1 MATMKAFQYT
11 KYGGPEVA
19 ELATVPVPDAPAGG
33 YRIKVHAFS
42 FNPID
47 FKRRGGIMKAVAP
60 DTFPVVFGYDA
71 SGVVDAVGKGAT
83 KFQVGDEVYVRIGRQ
98 YPSQGTAAEYTIADE
113 DVVAAKPP
121 TFSHEEAAAVPLA
134 AKTALQML
142 RKAGMK
148 EGDKVFI
155 SGGAG
160 GVGHYAIQLA
170 RALGASFV
178 ASTASEKKRDLVK
191 ELGCDEV
198 VDYKKEK
205 FTEVYSDR
213 RFDVG
218 LDMTGESSEIAKV
231 VKPGTTVI
239 TVVEGVSAE
248 TLQDAGLKPNLIV
261 RLFLWFQ
268 NRSLYKAVEATGAK
282 LYALLLRPNAK
293 DLEEIST
300 YIAAGQFKSIIKD
313 QVFEGIDTA
322 ADALKLVESGR
333 ATGKVVVKVV

>member
-1 MATMKAFQYT
+1 MATMQTFQYT

-47 FKRRGGIMKAVAP
+47 FKRRGGVMKAVLP
-60 DTFPVVFGYDA
+60 DKFPVVFGYDA
-71 SGVVDAVGKGAT
+71 SGVVDAVGTGAT
-83 KFQVGDEVYVRIGRQ
+83 KFTVGDEVYVRIGRE

-113 DVVAAKPP
+113 SVVAAKPS

-148 EGDKVFI
+148 KGDKVFI

-170 RALGASFV
+170 KALGASFV
-178 ASTASEKKRDLVK
+178 ASTASEKKLDLVK
-191 ELGCDEV
+191 SLGCDEV

-239 TVVEGVSAE
+239 TVVEGVSAQ
-248 TLQDAGLKPNLIV
+248 TLQDAGLKPGLIV
-261 RLFLWFQ
+261 RLFLWFK
-268 NRSLYKAVEATGAK
+268 NRSLYNAVEATGAK

-300 YIAAGQFKSIIKD
+300 YIAAGEFKSIIKD
-313 QVFEGIDTA
+313 QVFEGINSA

-333 ATGKVVVKVV
+333 ATGKVVVKMI